1 MVFLNLWDNLRSLPF
16 FDLFNTNNKN
26 GENKNLVFYSCF
38 NYKGINWR
46 LGYNGQNKKKEENKK
61 FIYYT
66 GERFL
71 DDINANIVIGFIP
84 NNIKI
89 IYKFE
94 TNNLDY
100 NYLSDS
106 EINYQLIRT
115 FDMDLERFNSKNN
128 SNLTSNNMKILTIN
142 ANKQYLNNLECEV
155 SIQDF
160 FNNLRQY
167 NSNNSNNSYKT
178 KIYLQIRD
186 QERTQIEY
194 LFREKFL
201 PSSTSQNVNIYRQN
215 YNFNNIFTPNNK
227 FNFYDLESRTELI
240 RFIEGN
246 INIYRQLNILWSNQ
260 GRLLDEH
267 LQRHGNL
274 EQIKP
279 KFCCFIVSNP
289 QCWQRNKM
297 FELLSTYKKIDSMG
311 RFMKNIDII
320 IPDRVNN
327 QDEYFKLISQY
338 KFMITFENH
347 SLVYYNTEKIFN
359 AFQSGTIPIYWGDPL
374 IHKLYN
380 NECFFN
386 VEYND
391 DDDTQ
396 LLNLMNMVEK
406 IKKIDSDDK
415 LYIEMFKKKLITH
428 ANYEDN
434 RLKQNMYFLM
444 NI

>member
-26 GENKNLVFYSCF
+26 GESKNLVFYSCF

-46 LGYNGQNKKKEENKK
+46 LGYNSQNIKKEKYKK

-71 DDINANIVIGFIP
+71 DDINANFVIGFIP
-84 NNIKI
+84 NNIKT
-89 IYKFE
+89 IYKFD
-94 TNNLDY
+94 TNELSY

-106 EINYQLIRT
+106 ELNYQINKS
-115 FDMDLERFNSKNN
+115 FDINVEKFNSNN
-128 SNLTSNNMKILTIN
+128 SNLNSNNMKILTID
-142 ANKQYLNNLECEV
+142 ANKQYLNNLEKEI
-155 SIQDF
+155 SIQLYF
-160 FNNLRQY
+160 KELRKH
-167 NSNNSNNSYKT
+167 NSNKS

-186 QERTQIEY
+186 QERTQLEY

-201 PSSTSQNVNIYRQN
+201 PLTTPDNVNIYRQN
-215 YNFNNIFTPNNK
+215 YYFDKIFNSNNNNNNNT
-227 FNFYDLESRTELI
+227 FNFYDLESRSELI

-246 INIYRQLNILWSNQ
+246 INIYRQLNIFWSKQ
-260 GRLLDEH
+260 GRLLEEH

-274 EQIKP
+274 YKIKP

-297 FELLSTYKKIDSMG
+297 FELLSTYKQVDSMG
-311 RFMKNIDII
+311 RFMKNVDII

-327 QDEYFKLISQY
+327 QDEYYKLISQY

-386 VEYND
+386 VEYNE

-396 LLNLMNMVEK
+396 LLNLMNIVEK

-428 ANYEDN
+428 ANSEDN